1 MTDEGAGY
9 MLCGDMSRPLSSRL
23 YYATDDMLVE
33 DDMAFD
39 KKKIANS
46 FYLPKHSFL
55 RGLAS
60 LLDFT
65 RSEGDEFTEQ
75 ILARS
80 DAEAMR
86 ADWEA
91 VGASMWWAIG
101 EHERRKAEGVSRT
114 QNVSGEQD

>member
-1 MTDEGAGY
+1 
-9 MLCGDMSRPLSSRL
+9 
-23 YYATDDMLVE
+23 
-33 DDMAFD
+33 MAFD

-46 FYLPKHSFL
+46 FHLPKNSIL
-55 RGLAS
+55 RALAS

-65 RSEGDEFTEQ
+65 RSESQEFTDE

-91 VGASMWWAIG
+91 VGADLWLALG
-101 EHERRKAEGVSRT
+101 QYEERASGGKKA
-114 QNVSGEQD
+114 